1 VSTRNLAKPL
11 SLEGRIVAVQCDGA
25 HRFSKPKRDTISLV
39 ADLGIDG
46 DAHAGQFVQHRYLA
60 RKKLA
65 NDRQIHLIQSELFD
79 DLKPAGF
86 TVHPGDLGENI
97 TTRDVDLLA
106 LPLMTMLHLGASATV
121 ELTGL
126 RTPCGQ
132 IDRFQKGLKRALI
145 LKAPGGGTTFRT
157 GVFGAVRAA
166 GSLKAGDRINAILP
180 DRPWRPLPFL

>member
-1 VSTRNLAKPL
+1 MEPL
-11 SLEGRIVAVQCDGA
+11 SLEGSIVAVQCDSA
-25 HRFSKPKRDTISLV
+25 HRFRKPRRDSISLI

-46 DAHAGQFVQHRYLA
+46 DAHAGQFVRHRYLA
-60 RKKLA
+60 GRNLP
-65 NDRQIHLIQSELFD
+65 NDRQVHLIQSELFD

-86 TVHPGDLGENI
+86 AVCPGDLGENI
-97 TTRDVDLLA
+97 TTRDIDLLA

-145 LKAPGGGTTFRT
+145 LKAPDSTTFRA
-157 GVFGAVRAA
+157 GVFGVVRAA